1 MECQSTILSF
11 PVPVQEA
18 GMLPA
23 KGRLVTSEAEASA
36 ILAAAAA
43 LEARLQPA
51 SVSVHDNA
59 AFSPRP

>member
-1 MECQSTILSF
+1 
-11 PVPVQEA
+11 
-18 GMLPA
+18 MLPA
-23 KGRLVTSEAEASA
+23 KGKLVTSEAEAST

-43 LEARLQPA
+43 LEARLRPA

>member
-1 MECQSTILSF
+1 MKCQLVKVSF
-11 PVPVQEA
+11 PVLVQEA
-18 GMLPA
+18 GTLPA
-23 KGRLVTSEAEASA
+23 KGTLVTSEAEASA
-36 ILAAAAA
+36 ILGAAAA